1 MSMKSRLISVLVLG
15 AVLALLIHLGLD
27 DYKTLAERAEE
38 RRVRKETIHLWYT
51 DEALTDYINSV
62 ALNFYED
69 TDIRVVPTLVSGSEY
84 LEQINTASLDGAE
97 IPDLYIIGNDSLGK
111 AYLSGLAV
119 EIDDEGGFVNPD
131 VFYQAG
137 VDAVTYEGKK
147 IAYPFYFETSYLLY
161 NRTYLKEIAM
171 QLVQEEL
178 NGQNAETTD
187 EDTQEAEMDSLAEEI
202 ILTEENM
209 TDEIR
214 AMVENK
220 VATMVPS
227 TIENILDFAA
237 EYDAP
242 GKVESFFT
250 WDVSDI
256 FYNFFFVGSY
266 VVVGGETG
274 DDPEQVDI
282 YNESA
287 IRCLEMYQDM
297 NQFFSIDA
305 DTVTYESVIDDFMN
319 GKMIFTVATTHAI
332 SRLENAVRA
341 GEFAYEYG
349 VCRIPDINDEMTSRS
364 LSTTS
369 VVAVNGYS
377 EHQSAANMLA
387 RYLTY
392 SSSDLLYGRTDKFAA
407 RRLDNY
413 PYECMYT
420 IAQEYDQSISM
431 PKMLETSNYW
441 VELELCFTRA
451 WQGEDVNLLLKG
463 LSEKMKSQISQSTV
477 REEYIVMPQEPVY
490 EYDEVDDQEGY

>member
-131 VFYQAG
+131 VFYLAG

-187 EDTQEAEMDSLAEEI
+187 EDAQEAEMDSLAEEI

-220 VATMVPS
+220 VATMVPF

-364 LSTTS
+364 LSTTP
-369 VVAVNGYS
+369 
-377 EHQSAANMLA
+377 Q
-387 RYLTY
+387 R
-392 SSSDLLYGRTDKFAA
+392 SS
-407 RRLDNY
+407 
-413 PYECMYT
+413 
-420 IAQEYDQSISM
+420 
-431 PKMLETSNYW
+431 
-441 VELELCFTRA
+441 
-451 WQGEDVNLLLKG
+451 
-463 LSEKMKSQISQSTV
+463 
-477 REEYIVMPQEPVY
+477 
-490 EYDEVDDQEGY
+490 